1 MLHVPVPIFWK
12 DREGHLLGAS
22 RYWYG
27 YFGLNPEGA
36 AGEVNRMVP
45 DDGTSGKEEEE
56 ILRTNRKD
64 PGQCPL
70 LGSLPQCFP
79 QRYHDALADVPGR
92 TDQRHHGIFFR

>member
-56 ILRTNRKD
+56 ILRT
-64 PGQCPL
+64 
-70 LGSLPQCFP
+70 